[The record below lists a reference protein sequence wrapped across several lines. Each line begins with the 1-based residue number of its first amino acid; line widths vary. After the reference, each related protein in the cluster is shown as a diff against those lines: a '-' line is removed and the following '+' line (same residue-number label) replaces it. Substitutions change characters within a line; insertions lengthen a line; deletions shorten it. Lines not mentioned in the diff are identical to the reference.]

1 MLPVVRIETAPL
13 KWASLG
19 PTLSPAE
26 ASGSHAVRCWC
37 VQVDALVFLV
47 DAVDRERFLES
58 KKELD
63 ALLGDEALSQVPVLV
78 LGNKIDIPSVSLLLT
93 PASYDPLRFLA

>member
-1 MLPVVRIETAPL
+1 M
-13 KWASLG
+13 
-19 PTLSPAE
+19 
-26 ASGSHAVRCWC
+26 
-37 VQVDALVFLV
+37 FLV

-78 LGNKIDIPSVSLLLT
+78 LGNKIDIPSVSLPSPGEIYWMQLHAGLGHGCHRT
-93 PASYDPLRFLA
+93 